1 MDLLGNINQDRH
13 KIWNWRHYE
22 DNSSLMYYIE
32 GVIDIYKATQLSW
45 HRNTMNRWTRV
56 STNQPSKINGNIS
69 SVREVPLAVVAINS
83 TATPPRSQ
91 EMPICFMYVLIE
103 WEGAWLC
110 DSLRLVGE

>member
-45 HRNTMNRWTRV
+45 HRNTMNRWT
-56 STNQPSKINGNIS
+56 
-69 SVREVPLAVVAINS
+69 
-83 TATPPRSQ
+83 
-91 EMPICFMYVLIE
+91 
-103 WEGAWLC
+103 
-110 DSLRLVGE
+110 